1 MRRLLN
7 DRAPY
12 LLIAPTVLLLL
23 LFSITP
29 LFVAFVMSFTNM
41 DLAGIAN
48 FANVDWIGMTNYL
61 EIFKDEV
68 FLQALSNTV
77 VYVVIGVP
85 LVIAL
90 SLSIAIAINF
100 GRGKVFEWFRVVF
113 YMPSITNVV
122 AVAVVWG
129 FLFNPQYGLFNFI
142 LNTVGLPD
150 VPWLQDPFVA
160 KLSLIL
166 LALWRAVGINM
177 IIFLAALQGIP
188 RTYYE
193 AAALDGAN
201 TFQQM
206 FKITIP
212 LLRYAIFFV
221 TVTTLIGWIQFFEEP
236 FIMTEGGPLNS
247 TTSLALFIYQNG
259 FQLSN
264 FGYAAAGSVVLFVL
278 IITVTMIQFRVQKN
292 ENPY

>member
-166 LALWRAVGINM
+166 LALWRVVGINM

-278 IITVTMIQFRVQKN
+278 IITVTLIQFRVQKN

>member
-61 EIFKDEV
+61 EIFKDEI

-85 LVIAL
+85 LVIAM

-142 LNTVGLPD
+142 LNTIGLPD

-278 IITVTMIQFRVQKN
+278 IITVTLIQFRVQKN

>member
-7 DRAPY
+7 HQAPY
-12 LLIAPTVLLLL
+12 LFIAPTIILLF

-29 LFVAFVMSFTNM
+29 LFVAVVMSFTNM

-48 FANVDWIGMTNYL
+48 YENIEWIGTSNYL

-68 FLQALSNTV
+68 FLKALTNTV
-77 VYVVIGVP
+77 FYVILGVP
-85 LVIAL
+85 LVITL

-142 LNTVGLPD
+142 LNAIHLPD
-150 VPWLQDPFVA
+150 VPWLQDPLVA

-193 AAALDGAN
+193 AAALDGAS

-278 IITVTMIQFRVQKN
+278 IITVTLIQFRVQKN
-292 ENPY
+292 DNPY

>member
-1 MRRLLN
+1 MKQFLN

-12 LLIAPTVLLLL
+12 LLVAPTVILLLM
-23 LFSITP
+23 FSIMP
-29 LFVAFVMSFTNM
+29 LFIAFFMSFTDM

-48 FANVDWIGMTNYL
+48 WANIEWIGLTNYI

-68 FLQALSNTV
+68 FIQALLNTV

-85 LVIAL
+85 IVIGL
-90 SLSIAIAINF
+90 SLAIAMAINF
-100 GRGKVFEWFRVVF
+100 GTGKVFEWFRVVF

-129 FLFNPQYGLFNFI
+129 FLFNPQYGLFNFL
-142 LNTVGLPD
+142 LNAISLPD
-150 VPWLQDPFVA
+150 VPWLQDPFIA
-160 KLSLIL
+160 KLSLIM
-166 LALWRAVGINM
+166 LAVWRAVGINM

-236 FIMTEGGPLNS
+236 LIMTEGGPLNS
-247 TTSLALFIYQNG
+247 TTSLALFIYNNG

-278 IITVTMIQFRVQKN
+278 IITVTLIQFRLQKN
-292 ENPY
+292 ESNY

>member
-142 LNTVGLPD
+142 LNTIGLPD
-150 VPWLQDPFVA
+150 VPWLQDPFIA

-278 IITVTMIQFRVQKN
+278 IITVTLIQFRVQKN

>member
-61 EIFKDEV
+61 EIFKDEI

-142 LNTVGLPD
+142 LNTISLPD

-278 IITVTMIQFRVQKN
+278 IITVTLIQFRVQKN

>member
-68 FLQALSNTV
+68 FLKALSNTV

-142 LNTVGLPD
+142 LNTIGLPD
-150 VPWLQDPFVA
+150 VPWLQDPFIA

-278 IITVTMIQFRVQKN
+278 IITVTLIQFRVQKN

>member
-278 IITVTMIQFRVQKN
+278 IITVTLIQFRVQKN

>member
-142 LNTVGLPD
+142 LNTIGLPD

-278 IITVTMIQFRVQKN
+278 IITVTLIQFRVQKN

>member
-29 LFVAFVMSFTNM
+29 LFVAVIMSFTNM

-48 FANVDWIGMTNYL
+48 YANVEWIGMTNYL

-77 VYVVIGVP
+77 IYVVIGVP
-85 LVIAL
+85 LVITL

-100 GRGKVFEWFRVVF
+100 GKGKIFEWFRVVF

-150 VPWLQDPFVA
+150 VPWLQDPFIA

-264 FGYAAAGSVVLFVL
+264 FGYAAAGSVVLFIL
-278 IITVTMIQFRVQKN
+278 IITVTLIQFRVQKN

>member
-61 EIFKDEV
+61 EIFKDEI

-142 LNTVGLPD
+142 LNTIGLPD

-278 IITVTMIQFRVQKN
+278 IITVTLIQFRVQKN

>member
-1 MRRLLN
+1 
-7 DRAPY
+7 
-12 LLIAPTVLLLL
+12 
-23 LFSITP
+23 
-29 LFVAFVMSFTNM
+29 M

-142 LNTVGLPD
+142 LNTIGLPD

-177 IIFLAALQGIP
+177 IIFLAASI
-188 RTYYE
+188 RDSAY
-193 AAALDGAN
+193 
-201 TFQQM
+201 
-206 FKITIP
+206 
-212 LLRYAIFFV
+212 LL
-221 TVTTLIGWIQFFEEP
+221 
-236 FIMTEGGPLNS
+236 
-247 TTSLALFIYQNG
+247 
-259 FQLSN
+259 
-264 FGYAAAGSVVLFVL
+264 
-278 IITVTMIQFRVQKN
+278 
-292 ENPY
+292 